1 MTASDNKLKNRS
13 SRPQDNG
20 GVLVVE
26 DERKLLSLSYPPS
39 TAARMAAATAA
50 TRRFSDRGCVRST
63 SRSTLERLKPT
74 RLEFSESC
82 GRSDS
87 EAPSR
92 ACVNSPWLRFVLVLV
107 LVLLLDFAGISR
119 TRRIAALGI
128 FHTGSQRRAPIPTTC
143 GCTARSVSLQACVR
157 ESRARS

>member
-63 SRSTLERLKPT
+63 SRS
-74 RLEFSESC
+74 
-82 GRSDS
+82 
-87 EAPSR
+87 A
-92 ACVNSPWLRFVLVLV
+92 
-107 LVLLLDFAGISR
+107 LDRRWITMHHMVWSAGKSTCR
-119 TRRIAALGI
+119 T
-128 FHTGSQRRAPIPTTC
+128 
-143 GCTARSVSLQACVR
+143 
-157 ESRARS
+157 